1 MEINNLRK
9 MRIKL
14 TDEEKESLELVS
26 DIINVIAHEL
36 DNNFFDGITVKD
48 ESNNEY
54 YFDIEELGQIINSL
68 YILGTGILTAE
79 SGVEDNEY

>member
-14 TDEEKESLELVS
+14 IGEEKERLELAS

-48 ESNNEY
+48 ENNNEY

-68 YILGTGILTAE
+68 SILGTGILIAE

>member
-1 MEINNLRK
+1 MEINTLRK

-14 TDEEKESLELVS
+14 TDEEKEGLELVS

-36 DNNFFDGITVKD
+36 DNNYFDGMTVQD

-68 YILGTGILTAE
+68 NILGIGILTAE
-79 SGVEDNEY
+79 SGDEDNEY

>member
-14 TDEEKESLELVS
+14 IGEEKESLELAS

-48 ESNNEY
+48 ENNNEY

-68 YILGTGILTAE
+68 SILGTGILIAE

>member
-14 TDEEKESLELVS
+14 TNEEKESLELAS

-48 ESNNEY
+48 ENNNEY

-68 YILGTGILTAE
+68 NILGTGILTAE

>member
-36 DNNFFDGITVKD
+36 DNNYFNGITVKD
-48 ESNNEY
+48 ENNNEY

-68 YILGTGILTAE
+68 NILETGILIAE

>member
-1 MEINNLRK
+1 MEINTLRK

-14 TDEEKESLELVS
+14 TDEEKKCLELVS

-36 DNNFFDGITVKD
+36 DNNYFDGITVQD

-68 YILGTGILTAE
+68 NILGIGILTAE
-79 SGVEDNEY
+79 SGDEDNEY

>member
-1 MEINNLRK
+1 MEINTLRK

-14 TDEEKESLELVS
+14 TDEEKKGLELVS

-36 DNNFFDGITVKD
+36 DNNYFDGITVQD

-68 YILGTGILTAE
+68 NILGIGILTAE
-79 SGVEDNEY
+79 NGDEDNEY

>member
-9 MRIKL
+9 MGIKL
-14 TDEEKESLELVS
+14 TNEEKESLELAS

-68 YILGTGILTAE
+68 NILGIGILTAE
-79 SGVEDNEY
+79 NGDEGNEY

>member
-14 TDEEKESLELVS
+14 TEEEKGSLELVS
-26 DIINVIAHEL
+26 DIINIIAHEL
-36 DNNFFDGITVKD
+36 DNNYFDGITVQD

-68 YILGTGILTAE
+68 NILGTGILTAE

>member
-14 TDEEKESLELVS
+14 TEEEKGSLELVS

-36 DNNFFDGITVKD
+36 DNNYFNGITVKD

-68 YILGTGILTAE
+68 SILGTGILIAE

>member
-14 TDEEKESLELVS
+14 TNEEKESLELVS

-48 ESNNEY
+48 ENNNEY

-68 YILGTGILTAE
+68 NILGTGILTAE

>member
-1 MEINNLRK
+1 MEINNLKK

-14 TDEEKESLELVS
+14 ISEEKESLELAS

-48 ESNNEY
+48 ENNNEY

-68 YILGTGILTAE
+68 SILGTGILIAE

>member
-14 TDEEKESLELVS
+14 TNEEKESLELAS

-48 ESNNEY
+48 ENNNEY

-68 YILGTGILTAE
+68 SILGTGILIAE

>member
-14 TDEEKESLELVS
+14 IGEEKESLELAS

-36 DNNFFDGITVKD
+36 NNNFFDGITVKD
-48 ESNNEY
+48 ENNNEY

-68 YILGTGILTAE
+68 NILGIGTLTAE

>member
-14 TDEEKESLELVS
+14 TNEEKESLELVS

-36 DNNFFDGITVKD
+36 DNNFFDGITAKD

-54 YFDIEELGQIINSL
+54 YFDTEELGQIINSL
-68 YILGTGILTAE
+68 NILGTGMLTAE
-79 SGVEDNEY
+79 SGDENNEY